1 MSKRVYLSIDISVIP
16 EQEDTPV
23 SLRIQVSAATVKA
36 LHTRL
41 QQAYLKDDVRVVRRT
56 TVLIDLLVHH
66 VPMAVLCERW
76 RLSVSCLYD
85 WQKAFLLRGLDSL
98 ISRHSGGRPEKLTPS
113 QKKRLVELIEAGPL
127 VVGCETACWNS
138 VLIRVL
144 IWREFGV
151 LYNRHYVCTLLHNL
165 GFSFQKARFVSD
177 HLDAA
182 KRLAWLQDKWP
193 AIVGAAKRCKGLIL
207 FEDEASFAQWGSLS
221 YTWARRGHQPEVPTS
236 GKRKGYKVFGA
247 IEYFSGRLFYRGIEG
262 RFNSE
267 SYQGFLQMIMAQT
280 SEHLFLIH
288 DGARYHTSAATQAF
302 LAAHSDR
309 ITEHPLPSYSPDYN
323 PIEYLWKK
331 TKQRATHNKYFNEF
345 TALTVSVDKALA
357 YFATHP
363 EEVRGLSLAFMCR
376 VRYLPLRTISSPS
389 GLWRLSYIPF
399 PTTHPHCRPSSMR
412 HLSSHSRW
420 NGSPPAFLRSPD
432 AWKSFVTAWMTT
444 W

>member
-1 MSKRVYLSIDISVIP
+1 MSQRVYLPKNPCHTTP
-16 EQEDTPV
+16 EENTPV
-23 SLRIQVSAATVKA
+23 SLRIQASNATVKA
-36 LHTRL
+36 LQTRL
-41 QQAYLKDDVRVVRRT
+41 QDAYRRDDVRVVRRT
-56 TVLIDLLVHH
+56 SVLLDLLTQTAA
-66 VPMAVLCERW
+66 VPVLCERW
-76 RLSVSCLYD
+76 GLSPSCLYA

-98 ISRHSGGRPEKLTPS
+98 LYRHSGGRPEKLTPR

-127 VVGCETACWNS
+127 VVGLETACWNS

-151 LYNRHYVCTLLHNL
+151 LYNRHYICTLLSNM

-193 AIVGAAKRCKGLIL
+193 AIVRAAKRGKGLIL

-247 IEYFSGRLFYRGIEG
+247 IEYFSGRLFCQGIEG
-262 RFNSE
+262 RFNSD
-267 SYQGFLQMIMAQT
+267 SYQAFLQMIMAQT
-280 SEHLFLIH
+280 TEHLFLIH
-288 DGARYHTSAATQAF
+288 DGARYHTSAATKAF
-302 LAAHSDR
+302 LAAHHDR

-331 TKQRATHNKYFNEF
+331 TKQRATHNKYFREF
-345 TALTVSVDKALA
+345 IELTVSVDKALA

-363 EEVRGLSLAFMCR
+363 DMMLGLFGRYCEE
-376 VRYLPLRTISSPS
+376 S
-389 GLWRLSYIPF
+389 GLELKQ
-399 PTTHPHCRPSSMR
+399 
-412 HLSSHSRW
+412 
-420 NGSPPAFLRSPD
+420 A
-432 AWKSFVTAWMTT
+432 A
-444 W
+444 